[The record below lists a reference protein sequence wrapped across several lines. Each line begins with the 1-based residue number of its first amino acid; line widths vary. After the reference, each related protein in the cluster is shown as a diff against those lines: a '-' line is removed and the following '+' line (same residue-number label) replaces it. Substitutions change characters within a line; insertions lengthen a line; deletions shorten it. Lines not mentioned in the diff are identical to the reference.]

1 MTTKAINTGNI
12 RPVRS
17 KEKIRWALYI
27 MLIPGM
33 IITAIYSYGPLA
45 GLSIAF
51 QKYNLTKGL
60 FGSPW
65 VGFENFRYIFG
76 MMDFGRAIKNTLII
90 AISKMVVGMIVPI
103 AVAILLN
110 ELRKVGY
117 KRTIQTIIYLPHFI
131 SWVILAGIFTD
142 MFSTA
147 KASPGLVNVVMDAL
161 GLGRISLANRNTF
174 PVIMV
179 VTDVWKGFGFGTI
192 LYLAA
197 LTSIDPSLYEAASID
212 GANRWHRMLHISLP
226 GLVSIIVLN
235 ATLSLGNV
243 LNAGFDQ
250 IVNMYSPAVYAT
262 GDILDTL
269 IYRIGLVAIGIPQY
283 HVATAIGLFKSLV
296 SSILISSAYFFA
308 YKFADYRIF

>member
-1 MTTKAINTGNI
+1 MTTKPIK
-12 RPVRS
+12 PVRS
-17 KEKIRWALYI
+17 KEKIRWALYL
-27 MLIPGM
+27 MLVPGI

-45 GLSIAF
+45 GLGIAF
-51 QKYNLTKGL
+51 QRYNLTKGL

-65 VGFENFRYIFG
+65 VGLDNFRYIFG
-76 MMDFGRAIKNTLII
+76 MMDFSRALKNTLII
-90 AISKMVVGMIVPI
+90 AICKMVVGMLVPI

-117 KRTIQTIIYLPHFI
+117 KRAIQTLIYLPHFI
-131 SWVILAGIFTD
+131 SWVILAGIFRD
-142 MFSTA
+142 MLSTA
-147 KASPGLVNVVMDAL
+147 KSSPGIINVLMDAL
-161 GLGRISLANRNTF
+161 GLGRISLGDRTAF
-174 PVIMV
+174 PIIMV

-197 LTSIDPSLYEAASID
+197 LSGIDPSLYEAASID
-212 GANRWHRMLHISLP
+212 GANRWHRMVHITLP

-250 IVNMYSPAVYAT
+250 VVNLYSPAVYAT

-269 IYRIGLVAIGIPQY
+269 VYRVGLVSIGIPQY
-283 HVATAIGLFKSLV
+283 DIATAIGLFKSVV
-296 SSILISSAYFFA
+296 SAFLISTAYFFA